1 MRRALRGRPL
11 RRTLQGPWAR
21 RATRLYPR
29 RQRRHAGAGRQRGRL
44 RRHRARRRRAGLR
57 QCWSGHPPFCRHRA
71 PAAVCGRHRAQYRE
85 PDSIDQGSG
94 GTDGLHLRA
103 RECRP
108 CAHALSA
115 QAGRR
120 RRPEGQVRDHGRQF
134 AGSAAPGPDRRRR
147 RAGAGADA
155 VAARGRARAGE
166 RHGPRRRQAPPR
178 RIVRIHGG
186 GGTHQGDRTAPAG
199 NGRAGRGIGGCA
211 QGAARDDRRSVER
224 GSPQGDDHRAR
235 PQGARRDHRA
245 SPRLALPRD
254 GEHRSRRGQARR
266 AKPDRR
272 RPHQAGRA
280 HLRAARHLH
289 RRGLNLRVRDLTIS
303 YGGEPVLE
311 GASLAV
317 GDGSFVSLVG
327 PSGSGKS
334 SLLRAVIGLQQPLAG
349 TVETGLARAQV
360 GILFQDD
367 ALLPWKTARDNVALG
382 LIFNGMERRKALAEA
397 DAWLERLDLAG
408 FGDRF
413 PRHLSGG
420 QRKRVALAQV
430 LAMKPRLLLMDEPFA
445 SLDAIVR
452 ARVVKDLVA
461 LVERE
466 NISVLLVT
474 HDLEEALTLSDGVY
488 LLSQGP
494 RARITEYYP
503 VPIPRPRDPVLSRT
517 HPAFAPLYER
527 LWADLSRAV
536 DQRAEAA

>member
-1 MRRALRGRPL
+1 MRI
-11 RRTLQGPWAR
+11 
-21 RATRLYPR
+21 
-29 RQRRHAGAGRQRGRL
+29 
-44 RRHRARRRRAGLR
+44 
-57 QCWSGHPPFCRHRA
+57 S
-71 PAAVCGRHRAQYRE
+71 PACTT
-85 PDSIDQGSG
+85 P
-94 GTDGLHLRA
+94 
-103 RECRP
+103 
-108 CAHALSA
+108 
-115 QAGRR
+115 
-120 RRPEGQVRDHGRQF
+120 
-134 AGSAAPGPDRRRR
+134 
-147 RAGAGADA
+147 
-155 VAARGRARAGE
+155 
-166 RHGPRRRQAPPR
+166 
-178 RIVRIHGG
+178 
-186 GGTHQGDRTAPAG
+186 
-199 NGRAGRGIGGCA
+199 
-211 QGAARDDRRSVER
+211 
-224 GSPQGDDHRAR
+224 
-235 PQGARRDHRA
+235 
-245 SPRLALPRD
+245 
-254 GEHRSRRGQARR
+254 RSREAE
-266 AKPDRR
+266 
-272 RPHQAGRA
+272 
-280 HLRAARHLH
+280 
-289 RRGLNLRVRDLTIS
+289 LRVRDLTIS

-311 GASLAV
+311 GASLSV
-317 GDGSFVSLVG
+317 DDGRFVSLVG

-334 SLLRAVIGLQQPLAG
+334 SLLRAVIGLQQPLSG
-349 TVETGLARAQV
+349 VVETNLARSRV

-382 LIFNGMERRKALAEA
+382 LTFNGMERRKALAEA

-413 PRHLSGG
+413 PRRLSGG